1 MLTTVNKSKFI
12 FATSTKADGNMSAT
26 FGLEQAL
33 NNRARF
39 ITSQGLNSNNLII
52 LKQIHGNDVAV
63 VNKSN
68 IGPALTNT
76 QIADADA
83 MVTNDANLVLGI
95 FTADCLPIF
104 FYDEVSG
111 VFGIA
116 HAGRKGTV
124 AGIAKNTVGS
134 LRTNFGAR
142 SENINIAFGPCIHR
156 CHYEQQLPQDEE
168 KINEFRK
175 LFPTA
180 VEERD
185 GKYYFDLIDANVSQ
199 LIATG
204 IQPDNINS
212 SASRCTADFPERYWS
227 YHKPQKLEGVMLSI
241 IGRNKYEQ

>member
-1 MLTTVNKSKFI
+1 MLTTAEKNKFI
-12 FATSTKADGNMSAT
+12 FTTSTKTDGNMSAT

-33 NNRARF
+33 NNRAHF
-39 ITSQGLNSNNLII
+39 ITSQGLNSNNLIV

-68 IGPALTNT
+68 IGPALANT

-83 MVTNDANLVLGI
+83 MVTNDASLVLGV

-104 FYDEVSG
+104 LYDNISG
-111 VFGIA
+111 AFGVT
-116 HAGRKGTV
+116 HAGRKGTI
-124 AGIAKNTVGS
+124 AGIAKNTVAS

-199 LIATG
+199 LIIAG
-204 IQPDNINS
+204 IQPDNVDL
-212 SASRCTADFPERYWS
+212 SASRCTADFPEKYWS

-241 IGRNKYEQ
+241 IGWDKYGQ